1 MKELKKKLFFPFKQ
15 GFKPNRRKM
24 VFGLFNAIV
33 LIELIMHD
41 KVIRSIDQL
50 KEKQYPCLRNERFHL
65 RQTNKN

>member
-1 MKELKKKLFFPFKQ
+1 
-15 GFKPNRRKM
+15 M